1 MNDDKELDL
10 LKELEEE
17 QDELEMPV
25 AKEEPWVETEQ
36 STLLDAFI
44 YLTREVDS
52 VGRMHPQ
59 RKMTLDT
66 SDNEALTYLM
76 RRLGLTKTQVHVL
89 ACIMYHNQGLNR
101 SCDMDDLTQYMDSHP
116 LELYMKQGDFE
127 ALIEMG
133 YLEEDENRLGGTDWC
148 VRKEAMTALSKNEAF
163 DAQSLRAKDA
173 ADFLAECCAAIRS
186 GRQHDNDGRI
196 EKQMKWLFKL
206 NKDLPLVVNIKRLAQ
221 DDELVLK
228 SLVTAAALMS
238 AESQLYFDQ
247 SDLNMVLDA
256 RDARIVMR
264 AMQKG
269 NFPLVVKKIF
279 EPMCSS
285 GGTANND
292 QWVISKD
299 GWMELL
305 SQNMEEVNNV
315 LSDNDEWGH
324 NLTPYT
330 NIPERKLYFSG
341 KTEEEVNRLRQ
352 LLQDEQYQQVVARLK
367 EKNMPT
373 GLNILLYGTPGTGK
387 TELVQQLARE
397 TGRDIFIVDMAQIR
411 DKYVGESEHNL
422 ARIFNTYR
430 TYVARLRKTPIL
442 FCNECDAIFGSR
454 LERTSGSVDKMENA
468 LQNILLEQ
476 MEKMQGI
483 MICTTNLTS
492 ALDKAFERRF
502 LLKIQLPKPSNEARK
517 QIWATMLPKLSDE
530 QATVL
535 ANRFE
540 FSGGQIQN
548 VTRKQIINSIFSG
561 TDEMDFNRLI
571 DDCTAE
577 TMDRSNG
584 RQIGFR

>member
-1 MNDDKELDL
+1 MNEEVDL
-10 LKELEEE
+10 FEPQE
-17 QDELEMPV
+17 DEYQQLGLP
-25 AKEEPWVETEQ
+25 ASLEEPWEETEQ

-44 YLTREVDS
+44 YLTRDTDVK
-52 VGRMHPQ
+52 GRFRPQ
-59 RKMTLDT
+59 RSMNLDT
-66 SDNEALTYLM
+66 SDNEAVRYLM
-76 RRLGLTKTQVHVL
+76 RRLDMTKTQIQLL
-89 ACIMYHNQGLNR
+89 ACIVFQHQGFGR
-101 SCDMDDLTQYMDSHP
+101 TCDMDDLTQYMSSHP
-116 LELYMKQGDFE
+116 LELYTKQGDFDALVERGYVE
-127 ALIEMG
+127 A
-133 YLEEDENRLGGTDWC
+133 DESRLGGTEWTI
-148 VRKEAMTALSKNEAF
+148 RKEAMVALSKNIPF
-163 DAQSLRAKDA
+163 DVQSLRAEDA
-173 ADFLAECCAAIRS
+173 ASFLAQCCSTIRE
-186 GRQHDNDGRI
+186 GRQHDEDGSI
-196 EKQMKWLFKL
+196 EKEINWLFEL
-206 NKDLPLVVNIKRLAQ
+206 NKDLPIVINIKRLSA
-221 DDELVLK
+221 DDKLVFKPLVL
-228 SLVTAAALMS
+228 AASLMS
-238 AESQLYFDQ
+238 AEAAISFAI
-247 SDLNMVLDA
+247 SEFNMILNTHDV
-256 RDARIVMR
+256 RKVGR

-269 NFPLVVKKIF
+269 NHPLVMKKVF

-285 GGTANND
+285 GGMADAD

-315 LSDNDEWGH
+315 LNDNEDWGR

-341 KTEEEVNRLRQ
+341 KTKEEVNRLRL

-373 GLNILLYGTPGTGK
+373 GLNVLLYGAPGTGK

-397 TGRDIFIVDMAQIR
+397 TGRDIFIVDMSQIR

-422 ARIFNTYR
+422 SRIFSTYR

-454 LERTSGSVDKMENA
+454 MERTSHSVDKMENA

-502 LLKIQLPKPSNEARK
+502 LLKVQLPKPNNEARK

-530 QATVL
+530 QTTVL
-535 ANRFE
+535 ANRFD

-548 VTRKQIINSIFSG
+548 VTRKQVINSIFSG

-571 DDCTAE
+571 EDCTAE